1 MHPIVAHPRKG
12 LAFRLDQLKQRALD
26 ILFKKQPSIIL
37 YGPWSAA
44 FW

>member
-1 MHPIVAHPRKG
+1 MRPIVAHPRKG

-26 ILFKKQPSIIL
+26 ILFKNSITL
-37 YGPWSAA
+37 YSMVPESAA